1 MNVAVIIAR
10 GGSKRIPRKNIRNFA
25 GKPIIAY
32 SIEVAMNSKM
42 FERIIVSTDSLE
54 VAEISRTY
62 GAEIPF
68 RRPAELANDHAGT
81 DEVFIYAL
89 QWLHENDRSYD
100 FACCIYPTAPLLK
113 AQYLKEGLKCLKQ
126 SKATTSISVAAYR
139 SPIFRSLKVNERGRL
154 IMNWEKYYDC
164 RSQDLPEAYH
174 DAGQF
179 YWVDVKKYLQEKRV
193 WSQDSVPVVI
203 PFNYVMDI
211 DTEDDWKAAEI
222 MFESI
227 KGNKRHGKL

>member
-1 MNVAVIIAR
+1 
-10 GGSKRIPRKNIRNFA
+10 
-25 GKPIIAY
+25 
-32 SIEVAMNSKM
+32 
-42 FERIIVSTDSLE
+42 
-54 VAEISRTY
+54 
-62 GAEIPF
+62 
-68 RRPAELANDHAGT
+68 
-81 DEVFIYAL
+81 
-89 QWLHENDRSYD
+89 
-100 FACCIYPTAPLLK
+100 
-113 AQYLKEGLKCLKQ
+113 
-126 SKATTSISVAAYR
+126 
-139 SPIFRSLKVNERGRL
+139 
-154 IMNWEKYYDC
+154 MNWEKYYDC

-222 MFESI
+222 MFKSI